1 MVARLVDAAFAVVYL
16 RLLGRADV
24 GAFQFLI
31 VFTTYFDTLVDFGLN
46 ALLAREIPRT
56 PAIARD
62 ALRRVSLLRLI
73 LWLLGLPIVIV
84 VYGPGRELANLS
96 SEASVAGLVFYA
108 ALLPA
113 VLAKTASGLLW
124 GLERLDLTAA
134 VSVLSTIL
142 KVALGAIVLYSG
154 AGLIGLA
161 GTSLIV
167 SVIGAAALLV
177 LLAPRL
183 PAPAAA
189 PAQQSWLRESWPLF
203 LNQLLQGLF
212 FKVDAILLPA
222 LGGLLAAGAYAA
234 AYKVSEGA
242 GILSSSFTLAL
253 FPRLATT
260 SATSDAYR
268 MALRILLQLGFPL
281 AAGIALLAEPII
293 AVVGGREYLPDA
305 AVALAILIC
314 YLPLSYANGLT
325 QYVLIAAGRQ
335 RALTVAFV
343 AALVF
348 NLVANV
354 LLIPR
359 YGYVGAAWVT
369 VLSELVLLIPFQLL
383 ALRIAPDVSLLR
395 EAGRP
400 AGRHPAHGPGG
411 VVVARR
417 GAPPRRGSSGHVAV
431 PDRVVVA
438 RRHRPAADSSAGQ
451 PYAGRVCSPTSPLSV
466 LTACGSAGASAAR
479 ISRTALGLPG
489 KFTISVPRRT
499 PATARD
505 SMPAGV
511 TRTLSARMTSAM
523 PGTSYSSTSSVAC
536 GVTSRGA
543 RPVPPVVRMTSTSAR
558 SER

>member
-167 SVIGAAALLV
+167 SVIGAAALLL

-183 PAPAAA
+183 PASAAA
-189 PAQQSWLRESWPLF
+189 PAHQSWLRESWPLF

-400 AGRHPAHGPGG
+400 LVATLLMAPVVWWLRDAVHPLVAAAAGMLLYPTALWSLGGIDPQQTRLLGSLMPAAY
-411 VVVARR
+411 ARR
-417 GAPPRRGSSGHVAV
+417 LR
-431 PDRVVVA
+431 
-438 RRHRPAADSSAGQ
+438 
-451 PYAGRVCSPTSPLSV
+451 L
-466 LTACGSAGASAAR
+466 
-479 ISRTALGLPG
+479 
-489 KFTISVPRRT
+489 
-499 PATARD
+499 
-505 SMPAGV
+505 
-511 TRTLSARMTSAM
+511 
-523 PGTSYSSTSSVAC
+523 
-536 GVTSRGA
+536 
-543 RPVPPVVRMTSTSAR
+543 
-558 SER
+558 